1 MKAGTQERA
10 KYRTSALGP
19 QRIFGTWHPSILRGN
34 PFLLGGV
41 NFSQDIPKTMRT
53 TCSPISP
60 TGSWYTLC
68 DKSNFPPSRCPQL
81 WRQRPEPRRPEW
93 LPGFS
98 TRCGA
103 PVSQVQL
110 SQAPAN
116 ESQGLPDYINKNQF
130 ALQTPFYPVHILHLG
145 WFISPFFGRLIPR
158 MSAKPTSFALH
169 VGWSTKTEPP
179 TSDLYMQTHEQM
191 ITNV

>member
-1 MKAGTQERA
+1 
-10 KYRTSALGP
+10 
-19 QRIFGTWHPSILRGN
+19 
-34 PFLLGGV
+34 
-41 NFSQDIPKTMRT
+41 MRT

-130 ALQTPFYPVHILHLG
+130 ALQAPFYPVHILHLG

-191 ITNV
+191 YR